1 MSVWLNQHQLPL
13 KLVLARMRRN
23 LIGTF
28 MMFCVIGLTL
38 CLPATLY
45 TVVDNLSQLTGKFES
60 KPQISL
66 FLKLSSNQT
75 AEIQSLLKRHPNIQS
90 FQFVSKESAWKKM
103 QSEETTSAST
113 ALLES
118 NPLPD
123 AFYIT
128 PKNISPDQMLE
139 LQAELQK
146 LPDVELSQVD
156 ANWVKKLDTMLKLGK
171 KAVVTLTILLG
182 LALIAIIGNTIRLQ
196 ILTQREEIEVSKL
209 IGATNRFIRRPFL
222 YAGIIYGLGGGLVAL
237 MLLALIT
244 QLFNLSINEIA
255 DLYASQFKLQL
266 PNQVSMVILLAVAIT
281 LGWLGSYFAVNRS
294 LAQFEKF

>member
-103 QSEETTSAST
+103 QLEETTSAST

-222 YAGIIYGLGGGLVAL
+222 YAGIIYGMGGGLVAL

>member
-45 TVVDNLSQLTGKFES
+45 TIVDNLSQLTGKFES

-222 YAGIIYGLGGGLVAL
+222 YAGIIYGMGGGLVAL

>member
-222 YAGIIYGLGGGLVAL
+222 YAGIIYGMGGGLVAL

-266 PNQVSMVILLAVAIT
+266 PNQVSMAILLVVAIT